1 MKRMQGIWILVFV
14 MSLFVIQADLGW
26 GDEGHADKKNPPAAS
41 KEKTKSGRQQEA
53 ASNCPPGLNGELP
66 SSTEQAAGIDNQTT
80 GRRDQAVGN
89 DSPLTKNSNEE
100 IDAGHFPCPPAST
113 DKGAGSSG
121 KAPSKSKGD
130 ASTGKS
136 KSSAD
141 KGGDQKPSEQKSA
154 K

>member
-41 KEKTKSGRQQEA
+41 KEKAKSGRQQEA

-100 IDAGHFPCPPAST
+100 IDAGHTPCPPA
-113 DKGAGSSG
+113 DKGGAGSFG
-121 KAPSKSKGD
+121 KGPSKSKADGSD
-130 ASTGKS
+130 GKS
-136 KSSAD
+136 KAAPQ
-141 KGGDQKPSEQKSA
+141 KGTEQKSA